1 MIKKFLAITLGLV
14 LSLPAMADQKPPA
27 PTTSPDDEPKE
38 IIIPKTKPG
47 TRSTGFENE
56 VSGLLADGLL
66 TITFAEPEGMATVI
80 LSENGTATIY
90 RGYHHT
96 ASPIIISAPDCAAPV
111 LIQISTQEGNQYEGW
126 ID

>member
-1 MIKKFLAITLGLV
+1 MSKKSILAILALAA
-14 LSLPAMADQKPPA
+14 LFPNFASADSTPPKPPKEVPIDPA
-27 PTTSPDDEPKE
+27 PTTV
-38 IIIPKTKPG
+38 IPHTP
-47 TRSTGFENE
+47 GFENE